1 MEDKFANHT
10 YNPEIRFRGYTN
22 DWEQRKLNEIADKVS
37 EKNKNNEFSEPFT
50 NSAEQGIISQKD
62 YFDREIVNNENL
74 NGYYIVRNDD
84 FIYNPRI
91 SVTAPVGPINR
102 NRLGRNGVMSPLYTV
117 FRTHDIDNLYL
128 EFYFKT
134 TKWHRFMKL
143 NGDSGARFDRFTISS
158 TQFME
163 MSIPYPTLEEQ
174 QKIGEYFDS
183 LDNLITLHQR
193 KCDTLKNL
201 KASMLT
207 KMFPKEGESVPK
219 LRFKGFTDPWEQR
232 KLGEVGKCQSGIGF
246 PDVEQGGK
254 IGTPFYKVSDMN
266 NYGNE
271 QEMTCANNYVTDEQ
285 IVRKNWKPI
294 TEVPAVIFAKV
305 GAAIMLN
312 RKRLCR
318 FPFLLDNNT
327 MAYKFGEKWDTNF
340 GKTLFEKLDLTELV
354 QVGALPSYNATDVEN
369 LDIKMPIDI
378 NEQKVIGEFFAK
390 LDNLITLHQ
399 RKYEKLLD
407 VKKAFLEKMIG
418 GDN

>member
-1 MEDKFANHT
+1 MEK
-10 YNPEIRFRGYTN
+10 PKIRFKGYQE

-117 FRTHDIDNLYL
+117 FRAHDIDNLYL

-163 MSIPYPTLEEQ
+163 MPIPYPTLEEQ

-183 LDNLITLHQR
+183 LDLLITLHQR
-193 KCDTLKNL
+193 KCEETKILK
-201 KASMLT
+201 KYMLQ
-207 KMFPKEGESVPK
+207 KMFPQNGHSVPEI
-219 LRFKGFTDPWEQR
+219 RFSGFTEDWEQR
-232 KLGEVGKCQSGIGF
+232 KLGELGEISTGSTPSTSNSAYYSEDGI
-246 PDVEQGGK
+246 PWV
-254 IGTPFYKVSDMN
+254 TPTDINELTISD
-266 NYGNE
+266 
-271 QEMTCANNYVTDEQ
+271 TP
-285 IVRKNWKPI
+285 RKLS
-294 TEVPAVIFAKV
+294 EEGAKV
-305 GAAIMLN
+305 GRVVPANTI
-312 RKRLCR
+312 LCTCIASIGKNTLLTVKGS
-318 FPFLLDNNT
+318 FNQQINSLTPYDENDAYFLLTDSEIWSNT
-327 MAYKFGEKWDTNF
+327 MKRMAASGTMQIVN
-340 GKTLFEKLDLTELV
+340 KTEFSELKTMV
-354 QVGALPSYNATDVEN
+354 PSLVEQQAIGTYFHN
-369 LDIKMPIDI
+369 LDH
-378 NEQKVIGEFFAK
+378 
-390 LDNLITLHQ
+390 LITLHQ
-399 RKYEKLLD
+399 QKCDELRNI
-407 VKKAFLEKMIG
+407 KKFMLQNMFI
-418 GDN
+418 

>member
-1 MEDKFANHT
+1 MDKLYFINSKVESNSVPFGSILEETREKTVIENEDTLLSCAINGIYRNDELFSHFRGSSNIGYIKIKKNDLVLSAQNLHLGNANVNLRFEHGIISPAYKAYRVIGAVPEYMAQWVKRPQANQFFLDAT
-10 YNPEIRFRGYTN
+10 TEGASQCRKNIDWDTLYAQNIQLPSIEIQEKIATLLSSVDTKIKVEKIKVEKLKAIKKSMLGKMFPKEGASVPEIRFKGFTD

-37 EKNKNNEFSEPFT
+37 EKNKDNEFSEPFT

-102 NRLGRNGVMSPLYTV
+102 NRLGRNGVMSPLYMV

-163 MSIPYPTLEEQ
+163 MPIPYPTLEEQ

-193 KCDTLKNL
+193 K
-201 KASMLT
+201 
-207 KMFPKEGESVPK
+207 
-219 LRFKGFTDPWEQR
+219 
-232 KLGEVGKCQSGIGF
+232 
-246 PDVEQGGK
+246 
-254 IGTPFYKVSDMN
+254 
-266 NYGNE
+266 
-271 QEMTCANNYVTDEQ
+271 
-285 IVRKNWKPI
+285 
-294 TEVPAVIFAKV
+294 
-305 GAAIMLN
+305 
-312 RKRLCR
+312 
-318 FPFLLDNNT
+318 
-327 MAYKFGEKWDTNF
+327 
-340 GKTLFEKLDLTELV
+340 
-354 QVGALPSYNATDVEN
+354 
-369 LDIKMPIDI
+369 
-378 NEQKVIGEFFAK
+378 
-390 LDNLITLHQ
+390 
-399 RKYEKLLD
+399 YEKLLD
-407 VKKAFLEKMIG
+407 VKKAFLEKLIG

>member
-10 YNPEIRFRGYTN
+10 YNPEIRFRGYTY
-22 DWEQRKLNEIADKVS
+22 DWEQRKLKEIADKVS

-74 NGYYIVRNDD
+74 DSYYIVRNDD
-84 FIYNPRI
+84 FVYNPRI
-91 SVTAPVGPINR
+91 SVMAPVGPINR

-163 MSIPYPTLEEQ
+163 MPIPYPMLDEQ
-174 QKIGEYFDS
+174 RKIGEYFDS

-193 KCDTLKNL
+193 KCDMLKNL

-207 KMFPKEGESVPK
+207 KMFPKEGESVPEI
-219 LRFKGFTDPWEQR
+219 RFKGFTEPWEQR
-232 KLGEVGKCQSGIGF
+232 KAKELCN
-246 PDVEQGGK
+246 
-254 IGTPFYKVSDMN
+254 IGTGKSNTQDQVKDGIYPFYIRSDIPVKSN
-266 NYGNE
+266 KYLYDCEAVITIGDGNIGRVFHYVNGKFDLH
-271 QEMTCANNYVTDEQ
+271 QRCYKMTDFQDIWGKYFYYFFSTRFYDRAMKMTAKATVDSVRLEMISEMDIWKPTAIDEQ
-285 IVRKNWKPI
+285 KKI
-294 TEVPAVIFAKV
+294 A
-305 GAAIMLN
+305 
-312 RKRLCR
+312 
-318 FPFLLDNNT
+318 
-327 MAYKFGEKWDTNF
+327 
-340 GKTLFEKLDLTELV
+340 
-354 QVGALPSYNATDVEN
+354 
-369 LDIKMPIDI
+369 
-378 NEQKVIGEFFAK
+378 EFFDN

>member
-1 MEDKFANHT
+1 MNRPKIRFKGYGDDWEQRKLGDLVEVCSGRDYKHLEEGDVPVYGTGGYMLSVSESLSENDDAIGIGRKGTIDKPYILKAPFWTVDTLFYCVPRESNDLNFVFAIFQNINWKSMDESTGVPSLSKTAICKVEISAPGSEEQRKLGEYFSSLDNLITLHQRKCDET
-10 YNPEIRFRGYTN
+10 KTLKKYMLQKMFPQDGKKVPEIRFKGFTD

-50 NSAEQGIISQKD
+50 NSAEHGIISQKD

-163 MSIPYPTLEEQ
+163 MPIPYPTLEEQ

-193 KCDTLKNL
+193 KCDKLKEM
-201 KASMLT
+201 KKYMLQN
-207 KMFPKEGESVPK
+207 MFV
-219 LRFKGFTDPWEQR
+219 
-232 KLGEVGKCQSGIGF
+232 
-246 PDVEQGGK
+246 
-254 IGTPFYKVSDMN
+254 
-266 NYGNE
+266 
-271 QEMTCANNYVTDEQ
+271 
-285 IVRKNWKPI
+285 
-294 TEVPAVIFAKV
+294 
-305 GAAIMLN
+305 
-312 RKRLCR
+312 
-318 FPFLLDNNT
+318 
-327 MAYKFGEKWDTNF
+327 
-340 GKTLFEKLDLTELV
+340 
-354 QVGALPSYNATDVEN
+354 
-369 LDIKMPIDI
+369 
-378 NEQKVIGEFFAK
+378 
-390 LDNLITLHQ
+390 
-399 RKYEKLLD
+399 
-407 VKKAFLEKMIG
+407 
-418 GDN
+418 

>member
-10 YNPEIRFRGYTN
+10 YNPEIRFRGYT
-22 DWEQRKLNEIADKVS
+22 DGWEQRKLNEIANKVS
-37 EKNKNNEFSEPFT
+37 EKNKDNEFSEPFT

-163 MSIPYPTLEEQ
+163 MPIPYPTLEEQ
-174 QKIGEYFDS
+174 KKIGEYFDS

-207 KMFPKEGESVPK
+207 KMFHKEGENVPEI
-219 LRFKGFTDPWEQR
+219 RFKGFTEPWEKR
-232 KLGEVGKCQSGIGF
+232 KAKELCN
-246 PDVEQGGK
+246 
-254 IGTPFYKVSDMN
+254 IGTGKSNTQDQVKDGIYPFYIRSDIPVKSN
-266 NYGNE
+266 KYLYDCEAVITIGDGNIGRVFHYVNGKFDLH
-271 QEMTCANNYVTDEQ
+271 QRCYKMTDFQDIWGKYFYYFFSTRFYDRAMKMTAKATVDSVRLEMISEMDIWKPTAIDEQ
-285 IVRKNWKPI
+285 KKI
-294 TEVPAVIFAKV
+294 A
-305 GAAIMLN
+305 
-312 RKRLCR
+312 
-318 FPFLLDNNT
+318 
-327 MAYKFGEKWDTNF
+327 
-340 GKTLFEKLDLTELV
+340 
-354 QVGALPSYNATDVEN
+354 
-369 LDIKMPIDI
+369 
-378 NEQKVIGEFFAK
+378 EFFDN